1 MQCCYLVVESRHWC
15 EGEQT
20 GRPGRRSEFQVR
32 AVDGGRLAQPAGVDP
47 RRVETLR
54 RKGICLL

>member
-1 MQCCYLVVESRHWC
+1 MVESRHWC

-54 RKGICLL
+54 RKEICLL